1 MAGCR
6 HGGGQPAVPVWRAL
20 LVQVQF
26 RNIFSLGFALFCLI
40 QHSAGYPGIFPRLP
54 GFFGPGLGRPPA
66 PEEENVKDD
75 PKVNLEHK
83 ELWGEFHKH
92 GTEMVITKS
101 GRWEE
106 WRIRRSPTCNCV
118 TRQMFPQMKFRV
130 SGLEPSSKYILLLDI
145 VAADDYRYKFH
156 NRYQLLSVS
165 LNTLRIHLSQ

>member
-1 MAGCR
+1 MK
-6 HGGGQPAVPVWRAL
+6 PVKAF
-20 LVQVQF
+20 QF
-26 RNIFSLGFALFCLI
+26 GNIFSLGFALFCLI

-101 GRWEE
+101 GR
-106 WRIRRSPTCNCV
+106 
-118 TRQMFPQMKFRV
+118 
-130 SGLEPSSKYILLLDI
+130 
-145 VAADDYRYKFH
+145 
-156 NRYQLLSVS
+156 SVS
-165 LNTLRIHLSQ
+165 MFFIFDISPLVSVVGLIVFL